1 MTIETLRGRYRLHR
15 FPPRQRAVTGEP
27 LTTSIS
33 AADYQRQLMDGFQEG
48 LQKGFAQGMTEG
60 QEQGFSE
67 GHQQGFAEG
76 RRQGY
81 TEGSLAGQ
89 QEGRKQFVEAAQP
102 LEAIT
107 GKVNDFLAHIERKQ
121 REDLLQLVEKV
132 TRQVIRCELAL
143 QPTQLLALVEEALA
157 AFPAMPETLQV
168 MLSTEEFNR
177 LRDAVPEKV
186 SEWGLTPSPD
196 LPPGECRVITD
207 KSELDIGCEHRLEQC
222 MTALK
227 ETLTPESFSAFDNA
241 LRSLESI
248 PLARVAGRLVRLN
261 GILLESVGCPLMTG
275 QLCRIESANHTLIDA
290 QAVGFNRDITYLM
303 PFKQPVGLMA
313 GARVFPE
320 EKAHDILIGESCL
333 GRVVNGLGE
342 PLDGK
347 GRLNGNDLLPPL
359 PPSVNP
365 LTRRSV
371 DEPLDVGVKAINGLL
386 TIGKGQRVG
395 LMAGSGVGKS
405 VLLGMITRQTKADIV
420 VVGLIGERGREVKE
434 FIDHSLGADGL
445 AKSIVVV
452 APADESPLMRLKATE
467 LCHSIAAWFRDRGHH
482 VLLLV
487 DSLTR
492 YAMAQRE
499 IALSLGEPPAT
510 KGYPPSAFGMIPK
523 LVESA
528 GNSESAGSMTAIYT
542 VLAEGDDQQDP
553 IVDCA
558 RAVLD
563 GHIVLTRKLAEA
575 GHYPAIDIG
584 QSISRC
590 MNQVTSLEHQQS
602 ARALKQ
608 NYAAYME
615 IKPLIPL
622 GGYVAGADAS
632 VDKAVK
638 MFPAIERFLRQ
649 EMREPAS
656 LELVQSRL
664 QILFPGVKKAEQ

>member
-1 MTIETLRGRYRLHR
+1 M
-15 FPPRQRAVTGEP
+15 
-27 LTTSIS
+27 S
-33 AADYQRQLMDGFQEG
+33 D
-48 LQKGFAQGMTEG
+48 
-60 QEQGFSE
+60 
-67 GHQQGFAEG
+67 
-76 RRQGY
+76 
-81 TEGSLAGQ
+81 
-89 QEGRKQFVEAAQP
+89 
-102 LEAIT
+102 
-107 GKVNDFLAHIERKQ
+107 
-121 REDLLQLVEKV
+121 
-132 TRQVIRCELAL
+132 
-143 QPTQLLALVEEALA
+143 
-157 AFPAMPETLQV
+157 
-168 MLSTEEFNR
+168 
-177 LRDAVPEKV
+177 
-186 SEWGLTPSPD
+186 
-196 LPPGECRVITD
+196 
-207 KSELDIGCEHRLEQC
+207 
-222 MTALK
+222 
-227 ETLTPESFSAFDNA
+227 FSAFDNA

-320 EKAHDILIGESCL
+320 EKAHDILIGESWL
-333 GRVVNGLGE
+333 GRVVNGLG
-342 PLDGK
+342 
-347 GRLNGNDLLPPL
+347 
-359 PPSVNP
+359 
-365 LTRRSV
+365 
-371 DEPLDVGVKAINGLL
+371 EPLDVGVKAINGLL

-590 MNQVTSLEHQQS
+590 MNQVTSPEHQQS
-602 ARALKQ
+602 ARAMKQ

-664 QILFPGVKKAEQ
+664 QILFPIAKKAEGQ